1 MVSSLGLGLKSTEEE
16 LALTFWDTN
25 SYLPSPPLP
34 LPLGERVRWQIGS
47 ALYKLLLFPQIPL
60 DVHH

>member
-25 SYLPSPPLP
+25 SYLPSPPPPPPPGGESEMTNWLCP
-34 LPLGERVRWQIGS
+34 L
-47 ALYKLLLFPQIPL
+47 
-60 DVHH
+60 